1 MDVESEVSADAAAA
15 ATNGLGG
22 AGEAAAED
30 AEAVVVTNGLA
41 GGGEASAEQRSLEAY
56 AALYSGRTRLARL
69 VFIAQRCG
77 VEAIELAALRMAYDE
92 AKAREDTAFYREAA
106 LRINGRLGPTHLLDQ
121 DWVDSVNHRAE
132 QRKENLE
139 TELEVYK
146 TCLHGESIR
155 ICYND
160 LGDFYYSHGRLTE
173 AFKSYIKTEEY
184 FSASEHVVQ
193 MCMKAIL
200 ISVELGHN
208 VRVLNFVS
216 KAQGCQDPL
225 SPIAIAKLQAVAGL
239 ARLGRKE
246 YKLAAQEFLETG
258 PELGSNYSEV
268 IAAQDVATYGSL
280 CALAFLNYSDI
291 KMKVIENAKFGSF
304 LSLFPEIRGLV
315 NDFYYSRLHGIIIYC
330 F

>member
-1 MDVESEVSADAAAA
+1 
-15 ATNGLGG
+15 
-22 AGEAAAED
+22 
-30 AEAVVVTNGLA
+30 
-41 GGGEASAEQRSLEAY
+41 
-56 AALYSGRTRLARL
+56 
-69 VFIAQRCG
+69 
-77 VEAIELAALRMAYDE
+77 
-92 AKAREDTAFYREAA
+92 
-106 LRINGRLGPTHLLDQ
+106 
-121 DWVDSVNHRAE
+121 
-132 QRKENLE
+132 
-139 TELEVYK
+139 
-146 TCLHGESIR
+146 

-315 NDFYYSRLHGIIIYC
+315 NDFYYRDYMASSYTVSELQWVLPTSSPAQNEAEGDPHVNGTEAELNAMYDAALVQSTQYNFVKSKYYFSLLGRKAQTGFLGLRHVLYS
-330 F
+330 

>member
-1 MDVESEVSADAAAA
+1 
-15 ATNGLGG
+15 
-22 AGEAAAED
+22 
-30 AEAVVVTNGLA
+30 
-41 GGGEASAEQRSLEAY
+41 
-56 AALYSGRTRLARL
+56 
-69 VFIAQRCG
+69 
-77 VEAIELAALRMAYDE
+77 MAYDE

-315 NDFYYSRLHGIIIYC
+315 NDFYYSSSSSCKVGKRLRNSSRRSTCVKHLLDSWGGQVGGDGVLRNVVC
-330 F
+330 HLQVEESRAGMAGRVGLVAVEAQPLAATLE